1 MHHQQ
6 IHELALET
14 LQDKPGSPC
23 YISSFSKACCQVEE
37 QLTDLQCQKYK
48 ALAKEWSEM
57 KLPQKMQMQY
67 SYSNESS
74 QVESTNSPPTS
85 MMNKHGPRAIKEFTS
100 SAYNQFGMHVVVLA
114 AFIDAEGDPSM
125 ML

>member
-14 LQDKPGSPC
+14 SQDKPGSPR
-23 YISSFSKACCQVEE
+23 YISSFSKAHCQVEE

-57 KLPQKMQMQY
+57 KLPQKMQMRY

-74 QVESTNSPPTS
+74 RVESTNSPPTS
-85 MMNKHGPRAIKEFTS
+85 MMNKHRLRAIKEFTS
-100 SAYNQFGMHVVVLA
+100 SAYNQFGMRVVVLA

-125 ML
+125 TL

>member
-14 LQDKPGSPC
+14 SQDKPGSPC
-23 YISSFSKACCQVEE
+23 YISSFSKARCQVEE
-37 QLTDLQCQKYK
+37 QLTDLQHQKYK

-57 KLPQKMQMQY
+57 KLPQKMQMRY
-67 SYSNESS
+67 LYSNESS

-85 MMNKHGPRAIKEFTS
+85 MMNTS
-100 SAYNQFGMHVVVLA
+100 LAYNQFGMHVVVLA
-114 AFIDAEGDPSM
+114 AFIDAKGDPSM
-125 ML
+125 TL